1 MTRSLQIVEVDILE
15 QIIEDAKNN
24 RKNLFTAMESVIN
37 TMKEVE
43 ERGRAADQAR
53 EEAAHRS
60 SDVWRR
66 IEELKRM
73 IQSAKEAND
82 MIIIDGMNYDTRMI
96 DHEDGPLVREKLL
109 FTVKSYWT
117 SPASSDIS
125 RASATSILELASR
138 GITTAKP
145 TTH

>member
-24 RKNLFTAMESVIN
+24 RKNLFSAMESVIN

-109 FTVKSYWT
+109 FAVKSYWT
-117 SPASSDIS
+117 SPA
-125 RASATSILELASR
+125 
-138 GITTAKP
+138 
-145 TTH
+145 